1 MTPRLLLIPAL
12 ALLLAGC
19 DIPGLGPDPRIAQR
33 EAEGKAI
40 GVACRYALRGIE
52 ECYRMNPKSPKTAI
66 FDGWREM
73 DQYMRE
79 NKIEGQAPPDE
90 DRADS
95 AASDSKTAE
104 PAKAERTE
112 KTAAK
117 APAETKPRM
126 PEKKASDAAQ
136 GH

>member
-19 DIPGLGPDPRIAQR
+19 DIPGLGPDPRIALR
-33 EAEGKAI
+33 EAEGKAV
-40 GVACRYALRGIE
+40 GGGCRYALRGIE
-52 ECYRMNPKSPKTAI
+52 ECYQMNPKSPKTAI

-79 NKIEGQAPPDE
+79 NKIEGQAPPGEGRD
-90 DRADS
+90 DN
-95 AASDSKTAE
+95 AAQDNKPAE
-104 PAKAERTE
+104 PAKAE
-112 KTAAK
+112 
-117 APAETKPRM
+117 PAEKAAAEAKPRT
-126 PEKKASDAAQ
+126 PEEKASDTAH